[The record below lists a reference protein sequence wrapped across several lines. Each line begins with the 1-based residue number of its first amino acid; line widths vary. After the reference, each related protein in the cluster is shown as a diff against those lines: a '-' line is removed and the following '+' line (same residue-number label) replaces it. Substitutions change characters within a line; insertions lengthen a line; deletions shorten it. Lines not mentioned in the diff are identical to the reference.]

1 MLKIVMIASTFLLP
15 QTKRLMERGHDTTN
29 RPSIRRDQLVTV
41 QDLLDFKDSLVSDV
55 KKLLKEAAG
64 VPAQQCLK
72 AVDVKKMLRLSD
84 GKLQYLR
91 DKGIIPFKKLGGVTY
106 YNLNEIQ
113 ELMSSGKL
121 DTQLKTA

>member
-1 MLKIVMIASTFLLP
+1 
-15 QTKRLMERGHDTTN
+15 MERGYETTN

-64 VPAQQCLK
+64 VPAQQWLK

-106 YNLNEIQ
+106 YNLHEIQ

-121 DTQLKTA
+121 DTQLKPA